1 MANHLLIGQA
11 AKLLGVTPKTLRH
24 YEDLGL
30 IQPKRLENRY
40 RYYSAGDLMRL
51 ERIRRLQDLSLSL
64 NQIRILLDQTDR
76 ELLWRDVLQKLLRKV
91 KTQIQVLEERR
102 ESIERML
109 ESSATDSFEN
119 WQDPSATIELA
130 NDKLGEHLSEAS
142 PELWEQ
148 EKKLFGVLDRFQWT
162 GEQNQSVKELV
173 AYFVDHPDTYREL
186 LVMAERMVALHQAPV
201 DSPEINQLAQ
211 ELLAFFQSETELLE
225 RMQVVSELDAPL
237 AAMLGELMMQ
247 NAEMS
252 PAQQKLF
259 AVLSH
264 ALER

>member
-11 AKLLGVTPKTLRH
+11 AKLLGATPKTLRH
-24 YEDLGL
+24 YEELGL
-30 IQPKRLENRY
+30 IQPERLENRY
-40 RYYSAGDLMRL
+40 RYYSASDLMRL
-51 ERIRRLQDLSLSL
+51 ERIRRLQDLGLSL
-64 NQIRILLDQTDR
+64 NQIRILLDQMDR
-76 ELLWRDVLQKLLRKV
+76 EHLWRDVLQELLRKV
-91 KTQIQVLEERR
+91 KTQIQALEERR

-109 ESSATDSFEN
+109 ESSATGAFEN

-130 NDKLGEHLSEAS
+130 NDKLGQHLSEAS

-173 AYFVDHPDTYREL
+173 AYFVDHPGIYREML
-186 LVMAERMVALHQAPV
+186 AMAERIAALQQAPV
-201 DSPEINQLAQ
+201 DSPEINLVAQ

-225 RMQVVSELDAPL
+225 RMQVVSDLDTSL
-237 AAMLGELMMQ
+237 AAMLGELIAQ
-247 NAEMS
+247 NSAMS

-259 AVLSH
+259 AVLSS